1 MASCKK
7 RAADAADAVDATIA
21 AFGDQKR
28 PRTSARPT
36 FLFCKPNQQ
45 VMEVLSRIGRV
56 VIFTDFKTWPN
67 SMPNNIKKLQAAAIS
82 ASTDGPVVLVGSSFG
97 CRIVAGLLKQQ
108 GAAWRNSAVMVSYP
122 LYGDNARS
130 DRVAALREVRPDAAL
145 LLHSGSR
152 DEYLDRR
159 GWRGQ
164 DVPTGRAALEA
175 VVTCNATY
183 SIVDGVGHS
192 SCGSRR
198 AKDQLQAAIEKLLR
212 DDTAPAVPATA
223 PSAAEAEATRA
234 ARLRFFEPRVAA
246 PAAAPVAPAT
256 APAEPASTTP
266 AAPDGEPT
274 PAPPPAAP
282 VAPPSIKKMKETIK
296 RAGLGTADLLERPDV
311 EGRYKE
317 ALARLLEVVE
327 QT

>member
-1 MASCKK
+1 MSGCKK
-7 RAADAADAVDATIA
+7 RAADAAAAADATIA
-21 AFGDQKR
+21 AFGDAKR
-28 PRTSARPT
+28 PRTSSRPT

-45 VMEVLSRIGRV
+45 VVEVLSRIGRV
-56 VIFTDFKTWPN
+56 VTFTDFKTWPN
-67 SMPNNIKKLQAAAIS
+67 SMPSNIKKLQAAAIN

-97 CRIVAGLLKQQ
+97 CRVVAGLLKQR

-130 DRVAALREVRPDAAL
+130 DRVAALREVNADAKL
-145 LLHSGSR
+145 LFHSGSR

-175 VVTCNATY
+175 VVSCNATY

-212 DDTAPAVPATA
+212 DDDNAAPAAPA
-223 PSAAEAEATRA
+223 PSATDREAERA
-234 ARLRFFEPRVAA
+234 ARLRFFEPRGAAA
-246 PAAAPVAPAT
+246 PAAAPAPAT
-256 APAEPASTTP
+256 APPMAP
-266 AAPDGEPT
+266 AA
-274 PAPPPAAP
+274 PAPPP
-282 VAPPSIKKMKETIK
+282 SIKEMKETIRK
-296 RAGLGTADLLERPDV
+296 AGLATADLLERPHV
-311 EGRYKE
+311 EERYKK
-317 ALARLLEVVE
+317 ALARLAKVVDL
-327 QT
+327 TV

>member
-1 MASCKK
+1 MSSGCKK
-7 RAADAADAVDATIA
+7 RAADAAAAADATIA

-45 VMEVLSRIGRV
+45 VVEVLSRIGRV
-56 VIFTDFKTWPN
+56 VTFTDFKTLPN
-67 SMPNNIKKLQAAAIS
+67 SMPNNIKKLQAAAIN
-82 ASTDGPVVLVGSSFG
+82 ASQDGPVVLVGSSFG
-97 CRIVAGLLKQQ
+97 CRVVAGLLKQR

-130 DRVAALREVRPDAAL
+130 DRVAALREVNPDAAL
-145 LLHSGSR
+145 LFHSGSR

-175 VVTCNATY
+175 VVSCNATY

-212 DDTAPAVPATA
+212 DDDDAPAAA
-223 PSAAEAEATRA
+223 PSATDREAERA
-234 ARLRFFEPRVAA
+234 ARLRFFEPRGAAA
-246 PAAAPVAPAT
+246 PAAAPAPAT
-256 APAEPASTTP
+256 APPMAS
-266 AAPDGEPT
+266 AA
-274 PAPPPAAP
+274 PAPPP
-282 VAPPSIKKMKETIK
+282 SIKEMKETIRK
-296 RAGLGTADLLERPDV
+296 AGLATADLLERPHV
-311 EGRYKE
+311 EERYKK
-317 ALARLLEVVE
+317 ALARLAKVVDLTCDE
-327 QT
+327 

>member
-1 MASCKK
+1 MSGCKK
-7 RAADAADAVDATIA
+7 RAADAAAAADATIA
-21 AFGDQKR
+21 AFGDAKR
-28 PRTSARPT
+28 PRTSSRPT

-45 VMEVLSRIGRV
+45 VVEVISRLGRV
-56 VIFTDFKTWPN
+56 VTFTDFKTWPN
-67 SMPNNIKKLQAAAIS
+67 SMPSNIKKLQAAAIN

-97 CRIVAGLLKQQ
+97 CRVVAGLLKTR

-130 DRVAALREVRPDAAL
+130 DRVAALREVNTDVAL
-145 LLHSGSR
+145 LFHSGSR

-175 VVTCNATY
+175 VVSCNATY

-212 DDTAPAVPATA
+212 DYDAAPATA
-223 PSAAEAEATRA
+223 PSTADREAERA
-234 ARLRFFEPRVAA
+234 ARLRFFEPRGATA
-246 PAAAPVAPAT
+246 PAAAPPPAPVPAT
-256 APAEPASTTP
+256 APVA
-266 AAPDGEPT
+266 
-274 PAPPPAAP
+274 PAPPP
-282 VAPPSIKKMKETIK
+282 SIKEMKETIRK
-296 RAGLGTADLLERPDV
+296 AGLATADLLERPHV
-311 EGRYKE
+311 EERYKK
-317 ALARLLEVVE
+317 ALARLAKVVDLTCDE
-327 QT
+327 

>member
-1 MASCKK
+1 MSSGCKK
-7 RAADAADAVDATIA
+7 RAADAAAAADATIA

-45 VMEVLSRIGRV
+45 VVEVLSRIGRV
-56 VIFTDFKTWPN
+56 VTFTDFKTLPN
-67 SMPNNIKKLQAAAIS
+67 SMPNNIKKLQAAAIN
-82 ASTDGPVVLVGSSFG
+82 ASQDGPVVLVGSSFG
-97 CRIVAGLLKQQ
+97 CRVVAGLLKQR

-130 DRVAALREVRPDAAL
+130 DRVAALREVNPDAAL
-145 LLHSGSR
+145 LFHSGSR

-175 VVTCNATY
+175 VVSCNATY

-212 DDTAPAVPATA
+212 DDDDAPAAA
-223 PSAAEAEATRA
+223 PSATDREAERA
-234 ARLRFFEPRVAA
+234 ARLRFFEPRGAAA
-246 PAAAPVAPAT
+246 PAAVPPPAPAPPT
-256 APAEPASTTP
+256 APAA
-266 AAPDGEPT
+266 
-274 PAPPPAAP
+274 PAPPP
-282 VAPPSIKKMKETIK
+282 SIKEMKETIRK
-296 RAGLGTADLLERPDV
+296 AGLATADLLERPHV
-311 EGRYKE
+311 EERYKK
-317 ALARLLEVVE
+317 ALARLAKVVDLTCDE
-327 QT
+327 

>member
-1 MASCKK
+1 MSGCKK
-7 RAADAADAVDATIA
+7 RAADAAAAADATIA
-21 AFGDQKR
+21 AFGDAKR
-28 PRTSARPT
+28 PRTSSRPT

-45 VMEVLSRIGRV
+45 VVEVLSRIGRV
-56 VIFTDFKTWPN
+56 VTFTDFKTWPN
-67 SMPNNIKKLQAAAIS
+67 SMPSNIKKLQAAAIN

-97 CRIVAGLLKQQ
+97 CRVVAGLLKQR

-130 DRVAALREVRPDAAL
+130 DRVAALREVNADAKL
-145 LLHSGSR
+145 LFHSGSR

-175 VVTCNATY
+175 VVSCNATY

-212 DDTAPAVPATA
+212 DDDNAAPAAPA
-223 PSAAEAEATRA
+223 PSATDREAERA
-234 ARLRFFEPRVAA
+234 ARLRFFEPRASAAAPAPA
-246 PAAAPVAPAT
+246 PAAAP
-256 APAEPASTTP
+256 
-266 AAPDGEPT
+266 AAPTE
-274 PAPPPAAP
+274 
-282 VAPPSIKKMKETIK
+282 PPSIKEMKETIRK
-296 RAGLGTADLLERPDV
+296 AGLATADLLERPHV
-311 EGRYKE
+311 EERYKK
-317 ALARLLEVVE
+317 ALARLAKVVDLTADE
-327 QT
+327 

>member
-1 MASCKK
+1 MSGCKK
-7 RAADAADAVDATIA
+7 RAADAAAAADATIA
-21 AFGDQKR
+21 AFGDSKR
-28 PRTSARPT
+28 PRTSSRPT

-45 VMEVLSRIGRV
+45 VVEVLSRLGRV
-56 VIFTDFKTWPN
+56 VAFTDFKTWPN
-67 SMPNNIKKLQAAAIS
+67 SMPSNIKKLQAAAIN

-97 CRIVAGLLKQQ
+97 CRVVAGLLKQR

-130 DRVAALREVRPDAAL
+130 DRVAALREVNADAKL

-152 DEYLDRR
+152 YEYLDRR

-175 VVTCNATY
+175 VVSCNATY

-212 DDTAPAVPATA
+212 DYDAAPAAA
-223 PSAAEAEATRA
+223 PSTADREAERA
-234 ARLRFFEPRVAA
+234 ARLRFFEPRASAAAPAPA
-246 PAAAPVAPAT
+246 PAAAP
-256 APAEPASTTP
+256 
-266 AAPDGEPT
+266 T
-274 PAPPPAAP
+274 PAPPAP
-282 VAPPSIKKMKETIK
+282 PPSIKEMKETIRK
-296 RAGLGTADLLERPDV
+296 AGLATADLLERPHV
-311 EGRYKE
+311 EERYKK
-317 ALARLLEVVE
+317 ALARLAKVVDLTADE
-327 QT
+327 

>member
-7 RAADAADAVDATIA
+7 RAADAADAADATIA

-45 VMEVLSRIGRV
+45 VVEVLSRIGRV
-56 VIFTDFKTWPN
+56 VTFTDFKTWPN

-82 ASTDGPVVLVGSSFG
+82 ASTEGPVVLVGSSFG
-97 CRIVAGLLKQQ
+97 CRIVAGLLKQE

-212 DDTAPAVPATA
+212 DGDAPAAPAA
-223 PSAAEAEATRA
+223 PPSAAEVEAARA
-234 ARLRFFEPRVAA
+234 ARLRFFEPRAAA
-246 PAAAPVAPAT
+246 PAAAGPS
-256 APAEPASTTP
+256 PAEPASTTP
-266 AAPDGEPT
+266 AVPDGEPT
-274 PAPPPAAP
+274 SAPPPATP
-282 VAPPSIKKMKETIK
+282 VAPPSIKEMKETIK
-296 RAGLGTADLLERPDV
+296 RAGLRTSDLLERSDV
-311 EGRYKE
+311 EMRYAE
-317 ALARLLEVVE
+317 ALARLSSA
-327 QT
+327 

>member
-1 MASCKK
+1 MSSGCKK
-7 RAADAADAVDATIA
+7 RAADAAAAADATIA

-45 VMEVLSRIGRV
+45 VVEVLSRIGRV
-56 VIFTDFKTWPN
+56 VTFTDFKTLPN
-67 SMPNNIKKLQAAAIS
+67 SMPNNIKKLQAAAIN
-82 ASTDGPVVLVGSSFG
+82 ASQDGPVVLVGSSFG
-97 CRIVAGLLKQQ
+97 CRVVAGLLKQR

-130 DRVAALREVRPDAAL
+130 DRVAALREVNPDAAL
-145 LLHSGSR
+145 LFHSGSR

-175 VVTCNATY
+175 VVSCNATY

-212 DDTAPAVPATA
+212 DDDDAPAAA
-223 PSAAEAEATRA
+223 PSATDREAERA
-234 ARLRFFEPRVAA
+234 ARLRFFEPRGAAA
-246 PAAAPVAPAT
+246 PAAAPAPAT
-256 APAEPASTTP
+256 APPMAS
-266 AAPDGEPT
+266 AA
-274 PAPPPAAP
+274 PAPPP
-282 VAPPSIKKMKETIK
+282 SIKEMKETIRK
-296 RAGLGTADLLERPDV
+296 AGLATADLLERSHV
-311 EGRYKE
+311 EERYKE
-317 ALARLLEVVE
+317 ALARLAKVVDL
-327 QT
+327 TV

>member
-1 MASCKK
+1 MSSGCKK
-7 RAADAADAVDATIA
+7 RAADAAAAADATIA

-45 VMEVLSRIGRV
+45 VVEVLSRIGRV
-56 VIFTDFKTWPN
+56 VTFTDFKTLPN
-67 SMPNNIKKLQAAAIS
+67 SMPNNIKKLQAAAIN
-82 ASTDGPVVLVGSSFG
+82 ASQDGPVVLVGSSFG
-97 CRIVAGLLKQQ
+97 CRVVAGLLKQR

-130 DRVAALREVRPDAAL
+130 DRVAALREVNPDAAL
-145 LLHSGSR
+145 LFHSGSR

-175 VVTCNATY
+175 VVSCNATY

-198 AKDQLQAAIEKLLR
+198 AKDQLQAAIEKLIR
-212 DDTAPAVPATA
+212 DDDAAPAA
-223 PSAAEAEATRA
+223 PSSASDREAERA
-234 ARLRFFEPRVAA
+234 ARLRFFEPRASAAA
-246 PAAAPVAPAT
+246 PAP
-256 APAEPASTTP
+256 TP
-266 AAPDGEPT
+266 AAAPT
-274 PAPPPAAP
+274 PAPPAAP
-282 VAPPSIKKMKETIK
+282 TEPPSIKEMKATIT
-296 RAGLGTADLLERPDV
+296 RAGLPTADLLERADV
-311 EGRYKE
+311 EERYKK
-317 ALARLLEVVE
+317 ALARLAKVVDLTCDE
-327 QT
+327 